1 MPVGTNASALAA
13 QREAIRPDMP
23 QLMLFSSIFWG
34 RLDVMTNVTAVGS
47 RPTRIPTNPLQG
59 NAFSVPAGG
68 NFDGGPLGRGQGPQE
83 VPAYASCASYIQ
95 ASEWTL
101 QADYSTDSSAKA
113 IESYVSLTHEQMFKT
128 FGGNLDVC
136 AQMDGSNTIDTIVSV
151 TTGGLVVNNANKF
164 QSGQSIDVWTSVG
177 GAKVA
182 TLSILVSAI
191 NTNTLWIRGAVPGT
205 VLAGMS
211 LLVAGSSG
219 QANSGML
226 GLLYYDVSLDVGN
239 YLGIP
244 RASYPSLYVA
254 NGINLNGQ
262 ALTPSVIRAMQV
274 LGVFAK
280 GAEADD
286 IEPVVHCGPDMTTA
300 WEANYLGVQ
309 TATREGLKGNQSA
322 DMLPEKRITTIG
334 GREVLENPRA
344 TFGRIDFIN
353 LKDYKRLETK
363 PVDFLAWGGQ
373 TELPVIA
380 TDGGAVS
387 ATICYIGC
395 QTQLICDQPRR
406 QSFVSGA
413 AIPKYMPGH

>member
-1 MPVGTNASALAA
+1 
-13 QREAIRPDMP
+13 
-23 QLMLFSSIFWG
+23 MLFSSVFWG
-34 RLDVMTNVTAVGS
+34 RVDVMTNVTAVGS
-47 RPTRIPTNPLQG
+47 RPTRIPTNPIQG
-59 NAFSVPAGG
+59 DAFSVPQGG
-68 NFDGGPLGRGQGPQE
+68 NFDGTPLGRGQGPQE

-101 QADYSTDSSAKA
+101 QSDYSTDSSAKA

-164 QSGQSIDVWTSVG
+164 QSGQVIDVWTSVG
-177 GAKVA
+177 GAKVT
-182 TLSILVSAI
+182 TLTIRVSAI
-191 NTNTLWIRGAVPGT
+191 NTSTLWMTTAIPGT

-211 LLVAGSSG
+211 LLVTGSSG

-274 LGVFAK
+274 LGVFAV
-280 GAEADD
+280 GEQMEDT
-286 IEPVVHCGPDMTTA
+286 EPVVHCGPDMTTA

-309 TATREGLKGNQSA
+309 TATRGEIKGNQSM
-322 DMLPEKRITTIG
+322 DMLPEKRVTTIG

-344 TFGRIDFIN
+344 TPGRIDFID
-353 LKDYKRLETK
+353 LKTVKRLETK
-363 PVDFLAWGGQ
+363 PVDFLSWGGQ
-373 TELPVIA
+373 TEFPIVA
-380 TDGGAVS
+380 NDGGLAS
-387 ATICYIGC
+387 ATICYVGV
-395 QTQLICDQPRR
+395 QTQLIMTNPRVN
-406 QSFVSGA
+406 SFISNA
-413 AIPKYMPGH
+413 AVPKYILNH